1 MLSAWQA
8 PVLAT
13 AALIA
18 DLACAGE
25 QRRNLAEPV
34 KPS

>member
-13 AALIA
+13 AALFA

-25 QRRNLAEPV
+25 QRRNLAEAV
-34 KPS
+34 KQS

>member
-13 AALIA
+13 AVLFA

-25 QRRNLAEPV
+25 QRRNLAEAV
-34 KPS
+34 KAS